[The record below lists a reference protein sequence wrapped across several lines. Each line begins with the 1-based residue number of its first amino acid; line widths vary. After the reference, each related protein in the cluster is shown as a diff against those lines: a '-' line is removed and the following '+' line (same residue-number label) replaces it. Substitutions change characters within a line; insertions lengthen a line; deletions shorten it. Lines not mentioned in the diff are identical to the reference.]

1 MAEGKFDLPDDLLS
15 SKPSDHLWTSKGDA
29 SRGNN
34 EDKGLMGLL
43 DDLKDQGASE
53 SSIPLSPQWLYA
65 KPSEKDIR
73 APTSGSLGNSSDLN
87 QKESWRLEGSEER
100 KDWRRSA
107 AESDSSRRWREEER
121 ETGLLGGRRDRRK
134 ADRRIDNVS
143 TRESSDSRA
152 VPSSDR
158 WHDGNTRRDSKWS
171 SRWGPEDKEKESR
184 TEKRTDV
191 EKEKEDTHNDN
202 QPFVSSNRSVSER
215 DSDSRDKWRPRHR
228 MEVHSSGSSSYR
240 AAPGFG
246 LERGR
251 VEGSNLGFTIGRGR
265 SNAVGRSSSAGIG
278 AVQSYQNES
287 VPGKPRLSSDTFRY
301 PRGKLL
307 DIYRRQ
313 KVNTSMGT
321 IPDEMEELS
330 PITQAGFIGPLAFVA
345 PDLEEE
351 AVLSDIWK
359 GKITSSGVVYNS
371 FKQGKSTEYV
381 SGAEDLESV
390 EGTQDVLPSV
400 FPDETVETLNEAGNR
415 IAHPFDDDGTLRNYC
430 SHMNEVDGREANFE
444 EQKVTIRNHGLDSD
458 RHTPAFPK
466 SNGVSSAIDIDSAD
480 FNTSEDWQRMDSAI
494 NKHPHFD
501 NTESASSFD
510 MTSKLP
516 DDPSSLLATASAEQK
531 QGGSSQHLGSNGA
544 MKDSQRDTPPEQQ
557 ILCYVDP
564 QGAIQGPFLGADIIS
579 WFEQGFFGTD
589 LPVRMADAPEG
600 TPFHELGE
608 VMPHLKANDMNVNTD
623 DPNSELEHFGVLEG
637 NTETTLPAPASV
649 SAISDSSLVVDMR
662 RTLSEFDGLSDQH
675 LQSRLSEPKAPLS
688 QSHYEGQSIQDFV
701 PQDEEIL
708 FPGRLGNTGY
718 PNVKSLGGIQD
729 PVENSIIQRSHTEL
743 SESGM
748 PSKNENKLHPFG
760 LLWSEL
766 EGTHT
771 RPTNMPSSMG
781 RPPFNSMAD
790 PALAA
795 ETWPDGHRK
804 SSLSEPNVYQDAM
817 AAHHMRRMEQ
827 ESNHFDL
834 AEQLLSKQLQQQQ
847 LQQRNMFSHARL
859 NDSVLEQVPNQNLF
873 HHQQLANHPPDLEH
887 ILTLHLQQQQQLQL
901 QQQQLQQQQ
910 QFQQQQK
917 LMQERQQSQARLLLL
932 EQLLHN
938 QMTDPGLGQS
948 HIDPIRANNVLD
960 QALLE
965 QRLLHE
971 LQQRSHHLPKHF
983 VPSLDQLIQMKLGQ
997 APQQEHQRDLF
1008 ELMSRSQHG
1017 QMQALEHQMLLQE
1030 QMRARQLSMGLRQ
1043 RSNVQ
1048 EERHLDSLWP
1058 ADESN
1063 QFLRTLAGAHSSGF
1077 SPLDIY
1083 QQQQRPP
1090 HEEQLGHLERNLS
1103 VQEQLR
1109 QGMFEPRSL
1118 PFERSMSLPVGAP
1131 GMNLDAVNAMAHP
1144 HGLDVQEL
1152 NTHMQ
1157 PGGQVGSFSSGI
1169 HSHNL
1174 HHPLVPNQFNVSHS
1188 DAIEGRWSEGNGQL
1202 ANEWVESRIQQSH
1215 INAERQR
1222 REPEVTMT
1230 SDDPSLWMSDGSH
1243 DDKSRRLLME
1253 LLHQKSG
1260 HHPSESLDMNV
1271 NGVSFGRRSPSGVY
1285 SGSNSSDHPFS
1296 ILPDREAGLSSS
1308 FRVGSYGS
1316 NSSEP
1321 PQFYVADKQASLEIN
1336 EKLQLRSESGVLPE
1350 GELFFS
1356 GINDSA
1362 RTIYT
1367 DSNMIGQSS
1376 LTKEFLEMEGRKHGS
1391 KSEDMT
1397 KGSVFE
1403 VHDGTAKLA
1412 GLATLDRVEIP
1423 SNAFRRHTSQIAGSE
1438 AGFYDAFAEDIPKD
1452 QVPVASRMQDNILLR
1467 RPPVSRASSSQEGL
1481 SDLNSNP
1488 IIRGKMSSSTAD
1500 GRQDPGGNPVSQ
1512 GSDTMA
1518 AGKKEMRF
1526 RRTSSC
1532 SDTDV
1537 SETSF
1542 IDMLKS
1548 NTKKSVAPEAHTSGG
1563 IPESSDGTQ
1572 GGRSG
1577 KKKGKKG
1584 RQIDP
1589 ALLGFKVTS
1598 NRIMMGEIQR
1608 IDD

>member
-1 MAEGKFDLPDDLLS
+1 MAQGKLDLPDDLLS
-15 SKPSDHLWTSKGDA
+15 SKPSDHPWTPKGDA
-29 SRGNN
+29 SGGN
-34 EDKGLMGLL
+34 EDKGQMGLL
-43 DDLKDQGASE
+43 DVSKDQGASE

-65 KPSEKDIR
+65 KPSETKDMR
-73 APTSGSLGNSSDLN
+73 APTSVSLGSSSDLN
-87 QKESWRLEGSEER
+87 QKESWRLEGSEDK

-107 AESDSSRRWREEER
+107 TESDTSRRWREEER

-143 TRESSDSRA
+143 TRETSDNRA
-152 VPSSDR
+152 LPSSDR
-158 WHDGNTRRDSKWS
+158 WHDSNARRDSKWS

-184 TEKRTDV
+184 TEKKTDV
-191 EKEKEDTHNDN
+191 EKEKEKEDAHNDN
-202 QPFVSSNRSVSER
+202 QPFVTSNRSVPER

-228 MEVHSSGSSSYR
+228 IMEVHSSGSSSYR

-246 LERGR
+246 LEKGR
-251 VEGSNLGFTIGRGR
+251 VEGSNTGFSIGRGR
-265 SNAVGRSSSAGIG
+265 SNAIGRSSSAGIG

-287 VPGKPRLSSDTFRY
+287 VPGKPRLSADTFHY

-313 KVNTSMGT
+313 KSSPSMAT
-321 IPDEMEELS
+321 IPDEMDELS
-330 PITQAGFIGPLAFVA
+330 PITQAGFIEPLAFVS
-345 PDLEEE
+345 PDPEEE
-351 AVLSDIWK
+351 VVLSDIWK
-359 GKITSSGVVYNS
+359 GKITSSGVVYNT

-381 SGAEDLESV
+381 TGAEDLESI
-390 EGTQDVLPSV
+390 EGKQGVLPSV
-400 FPDETVETLNEAGNR
+400 LLDETLEEAENR
-415 IAHPFDDDGTLRNYC
+415 IAHQFDDDGTLRSYG
-430 SHMNEVDGREANFE
+430 SDMNVEDGREANFE
-444 EQKVTIRNHGLDSD
+444 ERMAATRKNLGSDSD
-458 RHTPAFPK
+458 RAFPK
-466 SNGVSSAIDIDSAD
+466 SNGVSGAVDISSADQNNSENWQRIDSA
-480 FNTSEDWQRMDSAI
+480 FNR
-494 NKHPHFD
+494 HPQFD
-501 NTESASSFD
+501 NIETASSFD
-510 MTSKLP
+510 ITSKLP
-516 DDPSSLLATASAEQK
+516 DDPSSLLAAASAEQK
-531 QGGSSQHLGSNGA
+531 QGRNTQHLVSNGA
-544 MKDSQRDTPPEQQ
+544 VTELQRDTPPEQL
-557 ILCYVDP
+557 ILCYIDP
-564 QGAIQGPFLGADIIS
+564 QGGLQGPFLGADIIS

-608 VMPHLKANDMNVNTD
+608 FMPHLKAKDMNANTD
-623 DPNSELEHFGVLEG
+623 ESNSELEHFGVLEG
-637 NTETTLPAPASV
+637 NMETT
-649 SAISDSSLVVDMR
+649 DSSLVNDMR
-662 RTLSEFDGLSDQH
+662 RALSEFDDLSDRH
-675 LQSRLSEPKAPLS
+675 LQSRLSEPRDPLPLS
-688 QSHYEGQSIQDFV
+688 HSEGQSIHDFV

-708 FPGRLGNTGY
+708 FPGRPGNTGY
-718 PNVKSLGGIQD
+718 PLVKSLGGIHD
-729 PVENSIIQRSHTEL
+729 PVENSIIQPSHTDL
-743 SESGM
+743 TESGM
-748 PSKNENKLHPFG
+748 PSNNEKKSHPFS

-771 RPTNMPSSMG
+771 RPINMPSSME
-781 RPPFNSMAD
+781 RASQFNSMAD

-795 ETWPDGHRK
+795 ETWPDSHRK
-804 SSLSEPNVYQDAM
+804 NSFSESNVYQDAM
-817 AAHHMRRMEQ
+817 AAHQMRRMEQ

-847 LQQRNMFSHARL
+847 LQQRNMFSPHARL
-859 NDSVLEQVPNQNLF
+859 NDSIVEQVPNQNLF

-887 ILTLHLQQQQQLQL
+887 ILTLHLQQQQQQQRQLQL
-901 QQQQLQQQQ
+901 QQQQQ
-910 QFQQQQK
+910 QFHQQQK
-917 LMQERQQSQARLLLL
+917 LLQERQQARQVLL

-971 LQQRSHHLPKHF
+971 LQQRSPHPQKQF
-983 VPSLDQLIQMKLGQ
+983 VPSLDQIIQMKLGQ

-1017 QMQALEHQMLLQE
+1017 QMQALEHQILLQE
-1030 QMRARQLSMGLRQ
+1030 QMRARQLSMGLRP
-1043 RSNVQ
+1043 RSNVP
-1048 EERHLDSLWP
+1048 EERHIDSLWS
-1058 ADESN
+1058 ADEPN

-1103 VQEQLR
+1103 FQEQLR
-1109 QGMFEPRSL
+1109 QGLFEPGSL
-1118 PFERSMSLPVGAP
+1118 PFERSMSMPVGAP
-1131 GMNLDAVNAMAHP
+1131 GMNLDAVNAMAHS

-1152 NTHMQ
+1152 STRMQ
-1157 PGGQVGSFSSGI
+1157 LGGQVGSFSSGT
-1169 HSHNL
+1169 HSHSL

-1188 DAIEGRWSEGNGQL
+1188 DAIEGRWSEGNGEL
-1202 ANEWVESRIQQSH
+1202 ANEWGESRIQQLH

-1222 REPEVTMT
+1222 REPEVQMT

-1243 DDKSRRLLME
+1243 DDKSRRLFME

-1285 SGSNSSDHPFS
+1285 SGSNTSDHPFS
-1296 ILPDREAGLSSS
+1296 IPDREAGLTNS
-1308 FRVGSYGS
+1308 FTVGSYGS

-1321 PQFYVADKQASLEIN
+1321 PQFYVADKQANSLESN
-1336 EKLQLRSESGVLPE
+1336 EKFRLRSETGSMHE
-1350 GELFFS
+1350 GELFLS
-1356 GINDSA
+1356 SIHDST

-1376 LTKEFLEMEGRKHGS
+1376 LTKEFSEMEGRRHGS

-1403 VHDGTAKLA
+1403 VQDGTAKQA
-1412 GLATLDRVEIP
+1412 RLATLDRVEIP
-1423 SNAFRRHTSQIAGSE
+1423 SNALRGRHTSQVASVE
-1438 AGFYDAFAEDIPKD
+1438 AGFYDSFVEDIAKD
-1452 QVPVASRMQDNILLR
+1452 HVSVASRMQDNILLR

-1488 IIRGKMSSSTAD
+1488 VIRGKISSSTAD
-1500 GRQDPGGNPVSQ
+1500 GRQDPGGNLVSHG
-1512 GSDTMA
+1512 GSDMTA

-1526 RRTSSC
+1526 RRAASC
-1532 SDTDV
+1532 SDADV
-1537 SETSF
+1537 SEPSF

-1548 NTKKSVAPEAHTSGG
+1548 NSKKAVGPEAYNPAG
-1563 IPESSDGTQ
+1563 IPDSSDVTQ

-1608 IDD
+1608 IED